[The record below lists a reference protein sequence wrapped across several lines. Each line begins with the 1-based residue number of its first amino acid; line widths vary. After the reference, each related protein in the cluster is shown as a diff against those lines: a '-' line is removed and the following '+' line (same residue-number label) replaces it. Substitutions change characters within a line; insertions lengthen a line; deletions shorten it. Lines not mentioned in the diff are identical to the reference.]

1 MEEGESVT
9 PVYQPF
15 EKYSYKAHHNY
26 HLGLT
31 KVFTIYKL
39 FYRIAFSKG
48 VALHIL
54 STDARIMFGIPEL
67 RSDKLTI
74 IGGLR

>member
-1 MEEGESVT
+1 MHTELVHPII
-9 PVYQPF
+9 PVILISIT
-15 EKYSYKAHHNY
+15 YSI
-26 HLGLT
+26 GLT
-31 KVFTIYKL
+31 KVFTVYKL
-39 FYRIAFSKG
+39 FYPIAFSKG

>member
-1 MEEGESVT
+1 MRTALAHPIILVVRISIT
-9 PVYQPF
+9 
-15 EKYSYKAHHNY
+15 YSI
-26 HLGLT
+26 GLT

-39 FYRIAFSKG
+39 FYPIAFSKG
-48 VALHIL
+48 VALHIV
-54 STDARIMFGIPEL
+54 STDARVMFGTPEL